1 MVSLSELPED
11 GKAKIVTFDRSY
23 ISASQITELL
33 ELGFYPGAEIKCLET
48 SPLLDKMIFSIGGI
62 KVGLRIQDCSHIKI
76 QKS

>member
-1 MVSLSELPED
+1 MISLAELSEKEK
-11 GKAKIVTFDRSY
+11 GKVLTFDRSF

-62 KVGLRIQDCSHIKI
+62 KVGLRIKDCQHIMV
-76 QKS
+76 QTN